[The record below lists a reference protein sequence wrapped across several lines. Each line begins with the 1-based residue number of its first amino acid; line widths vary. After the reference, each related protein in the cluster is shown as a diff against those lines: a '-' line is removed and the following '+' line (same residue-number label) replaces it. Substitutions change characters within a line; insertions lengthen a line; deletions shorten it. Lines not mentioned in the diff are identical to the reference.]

1 MASKVLK
8 VKLWDGEDG
17 KKWKCNIQDIEGE
30 ILCGAS
36 RLVCPP
42 VLSRSRRSLRLTSCP
57 AIMVPSIDEQSLP
70 PTPCHANIVPLFSF
84 QSHNSLFSLQRRKA
98 TSPTFTKRL
107 RRPKARSYTTASLAR
122 SAPFTKKTVSRTAS
136 SVR

>member
-8 VKLWDGEDG
+8 VKLWDSDDG
-17 KKWKCNIQDIEGE
+17 KKWKCNVQDIEGE

-36 RLVCPP
+36 TSMFSLQCPP
-42 VLSRSRRSLRLTSCP
+42 HLTSCP
-57 AIMVPSIDEQSLP
+57 TIMVPSIDESSDPFSHHANTTLP
-70 PTPCHANIVPLFSF
+70 P
-84 QSHNSLFSLQRRKA
+84 QSHNSLSSRRRRKG
-98 TSPTFTKRL
+98 TSPIFTKRL

-122 SAPFTKKTVSRTAS
+122 SAPFTARTVSRTAS